1 MRTSLS
7 LVNLKMLLCDQGAA
21 SRNKGSEELIGGKG
35 RVMIIAM
42 RREKREERREKG
54 VYCIGGSNEAEC
66 VSNTPKLNQDQMRQ
80 LYQQLSMMFQP
91 NTQSNIYKASSS
103 MCVNLIQNSL
113 NTSWILDSGANDHMT
128 GDEKSFE
135 QL

>member
-54 VYCIGGSNEAEC
+54 V
-66 VSNTPKLNQDQMRQ
+66 
-80 LYQQLSMMFQP
+80 
-91 NTQSNIYKASSS
+91 
-103 MCVNLIQNSL
+103 
-113 NTSWILDSGANDHMT
+113 
-128 GDEKSFE
+128 
-135 QL
+135 